1 VPGGDRSAHVRGRRG
16 RAHPDAAADALVDQ
30 LAGQQ
35 VRHVAA
41 VLLGRQRHLRTTEG
55 ARRHW
60 PQAGRTWRAA
70 LQPRPLLSGCSVV
83 SGSMRAAVGLR
94 AGCCVAL
101 RRQRARPV
109 VAAVQRAPL
118 PPPPLR
124 AASVSALPPRLSQ
137 RRAAAAPPL
146 RARGSSGGEPPPS
159 DGDLTPLLVTYGG
172 GAPPRLPRSQPA
184 QATHAESLAVWRVFA
199 GVLGT
204 ALVAG
209 IAYFGADAWLNNDD
223 IFYGTAAGLSPGCV
237 TCSRAWLD

>member
-1 VPGGDRSAHVRGRRG
+1 MQGRRG

-41 VLLGRQRHLRTTEG
+41 VLLGRQRHC
-55 ARRHW
+55 AAHD
-60 PQAGRTWRAA
+60 GRSEAA
-70 LQPRPLLSGCSVV
+70 LAAGGAHLARCATAASAPKRLQRGASVV
-83 SGSMRAAVGLR
+83 PGSMRAAVGLR

-101 RRQRARPV
+101 RRQRARLV

-204 ALVAG
+204 AVVAG

-237 TCSRAWLD
+237 TCRRAWLD